1 MTVYSAKSPALS
13 PVTSV
18 LPPDAMEAFLG
29 AANGAAQAGEDHN
42 ACVQKGWAEVKK
54 AWQRPRLGK
63 VWVRK
68 DDPGAG
74 DVHVDAPLGSKAP
87 KKPKAPVQKDEAR
100 SLKPLDA
107 ECAHTPFPY
116 DANALAHLRSDQK
129 PRFFGALTNPEALDE
144 KTVPVSSLVAMQ
156 NRVDPKKVEAMRGSG
171 AAGKP
176 PVVVGMN
183 GRNYIADGHH
193 RATAAYLDGADD
205 IEVKFKDLDPEDN
218 ALKRAAFETT
228 SQIVKVDDSL
238 GLVFGWAIVC
248 KKDGEDY
255 YDLQGDHIP
264 EDAMTQA
271 LCDFMMSSRVAK
283 DMHAGDQIGD
293 IVFAFPMSED
303 VAKSLGIVT
312 KTTGALIAMKPAAD
326 VLQKFRDGTYTGFSI
341 GGRRL
346 EDEEIA

>member
-1 MTVYSAKSPALS
+1 MKAVSDPYTAKSPALA
-13 PVTSV
+13 PVISQLTA
-18 LPPDAMEAFLG
+18 DAFDVFLG
-29 AANGAAQAGEDHN
+29 AANAAAEAGSDHN
-42 ACVQKGWAEVKK
+42 DCVQKGWAEVKK
-54 AWQRPRLGK
+54 AWQRPAAGK

-74 DVHVDAPLGSKAP
+74 DVHVDAPLGPKTP
-87 KKPKAPVQKDEAR
+87 KKPKAPVQDDE
-100 SLKPLDA
+100 DC
-107 ECAHTPFPY
+107 E
-116 DANALAHLRSDQK
+116 
-129 PRFFGALTNPEALDE
+129 
-144 KTVPVSSLVAMQ
+144 
-156 NRVDPKKVEAMRGSG
+156 
-171 AAGKP
+171 
-176 PVVVGMN
+176 
-183 GRNYIADGHH
+183 
-193 RATAAYLDGADD
+193 
-205 IEVKFKDLDPEDN
+205 
-218 ALKRAAFETT
+218 KRAVFETC
-228 SQIVKVDDSL
+228 SDILKVGDSL

-326 VLQKFRDGTYTGFSI
+326 VLQKFKDGTYTGFRI

-346 EDEEIA
+346 EDEEVA